1 VAHELVAS
9 RYRLDERLGAGGMA
23 EVWAADDLE
32 LGRRV
37 ALKLLGRD
45 ADPAR
50 FEREAQA
57 VAAVA
62 HPNIC
67 QLYDYGE
74 EDGRPF
80 MVLEYLA
87 GGTLEDRLVAGDP
100 YPDDETERIA
110 GEVAAGLA
118 HAHDRG
124 LVHRDLKP
132 ANILFDSEGRAKI
145 ADFGL
150 ARMGGAGTLTE
161 TGTLLGTAAYISP
174 EQAQGL
180 PATPASDVYSFGVI
194 LYRMLTGRLPFEAE
208 SPIELATMHVN
219 EQPPP
224 LLDAR
229 SDAPPALAGVAE
241 ASLAKDPDA
250 RPPDGAALVD
260 ALAGETPIASAPT
273 GVITDPTL
281 VMPRRP
287 ARPRRRVTAL
297 PLIILAVIVLAAA
310 GIVLAVFATRSSDGS
325 QPTATIAPP
334 RSSSRSQTTRTTSPA
349 TSESTAKSTTEAT
362 TSVTATHTTTQ
373 ATTAAPPPPPPST
386 ASPPP
391 STASPPTTA
400 PTTDTL
406 PTTTPPP
413 PPPPP

>member
-1 VAHELVAS
+1 
-9 RYRLDERLGAGGMA
+9 MA
-23 EVWAADDLE
+23 EVWAADDIE

-132 ANILFDSEGRAKI
+132 ANVLFDSEGRAKI

-180 PATPASDVYSFGVI
+180 PSTPASDVYSFGVI

-208 SPIELATMHVN
+208 SPIKLATMHVN
-219 EQPPP
+219 ERPPP
-224 LLDAR
+224 LRDAR
-229 SDAPPALAGVAE
+229 PDAPAALASVAE
-241 ASLAKDPDA
+241 AALAKDPGA
-250 RPPDGAALVD
+250 RPADGAALVD
-260 ALAGETPIASAPT
+260 ALGGETPISSAPT
-273 GVITDPTL
+273 GLLTDPTL
-281 VMPRRP
+281 VIPRRP
-287 ARPRRRVTAL
+287 ARPRRRVAAL

-310 GIVLAVFATRSSDGS
+310 GIAVAVFATRSSDGS
-325 QPTATIAPP
+325 DPTAPSAPGS
-334 RSSSRSQTTRTTSPA
+334 SSSRSQTTTTAASQ
-349 TSESTAKSTTEAT
+349 STAKSTTKSAT
-362 TSVTATHTTTQ
+362 SASATHTTTR
-373 ATTAAPPPPPPST
+373 ATTAASSPPPPPST
-386 ASPPP
+386 APPPP
-391 STASPPTTA
+391 STTPPPTTA
-400 PTTDTL
+400 PTTAPTTVTL
-406 PTTTPPP
+406 PVTTPPP
-413 PPPPP
+413 PPPP